1 MARSTELPVQ
11 LAQPLE
17 ILLPGENLG
26 LEPAQGV
33 GARRLLLKRSAADH
47 GLHRGVLG
55 QPLGIVGVF
64 IPCQAAIDR
73 LAQ

>member
-1 MARSTELPVQ
+1 MARSTHSRFS

-33 GARRLLLKRSAADH
+33 GARRLLLKRSAADTACIA
-47 GLHRGVLG
+47 GSWANRSASLVSSYPAKRL
-55 QPLGIVGVF
+55 L
-64 IPCQAAIDR
+64 DR